1 MKKKTSTL
9 VGFKHHNHGA
19 CLENAI
25 NSAED
30 YCIKNKL
37 NLTPIRRKVL
47 ELLLQEH
54 QALGAYAILAMLRDQ
69 GFSNQ
74 PPVAYRA
81 LDFLVEHGFAH
92 KIEKLNAFVACSL
105 PGANHS
111 PAFLICKKCNT
122 VAETQSYPHNI
133 SFKETANATGF
144 QIEHTIIEAQ
154 GICQSC
160 IEANQI

>member
-1 MKKKTSTL
+1 MNKKTSTL
-9 VGFKHHNHGA
+9 VGFKEHNHGA
-19 CLENAI
+19 CLENAMHT
-25 NSAED
+25 AEE
-30 YCIKNKL
+30 YCLKNNI
-37 NLTPIRRKVL
+37 NLTPIRKKVF

-54 QALGAYAILAMLRDQ
+54 RALGAYAILAMLREQ

-122 VAETQSYPHNI
+122 VAETQTSQHNA
-133 SFKETANATGF
+133 SFNETASSTGF

-160 IEANQI
+160 VETN